1 MRTER
6 IMSPHNSNCLVDY
19 HAGGLRRRYP
29 TIQTRLAQ
37 PSLHRQLRRL
47 FTWKINRYIRCA
59 ERAVSHQTQRYIH
72 HRDRH
77 CIYVSEES
85 NKMAMYN
92 VLEAFTHTLY
102 EFMHAGS
109 STSDQQLDTD
119 GMYFVGRDLVRN
131 GENVKLFDLTAE
143 EWEKV

>member
-1 MRTER
+1 L
-6 IMSPHNSNCLVDY
+6 H
-19 HAGGLRRRYP
+19 LR
-29 TIQTRLAQ
+29 
-37 PSLHRQLRRL
+37 
-47 FTWKINRYIRCA
+47 
-59 ERAVSHQTQRYIH
+59 
-72 HRDRH
+72 
-77 CIYVSEES
+77 SEES
-85 NKMAMYN
+85 NEMAMYN

-109 STSDQQLDTD
+109 PTSDQQLDTD